1 MLRQGAEVGIVGGKD
16 GDAQI
21 DLGGEHRRQ
30 RDVAPSQVGSEVDEA
45 VGPPGDADDGDAD
58 AGQGVLRRE

>member
-1 MLRQGAEVGIVGGKD
+1 MLRQGAEVGIVGGQD
-16 GDAQI
+16 RDAEI
-21 DLGGEHRRQ
+21 DLGGEHGRE

-58 AGQGVLRRE
+58 AGQGVFRRE